1 MRDMPFCGGARC
13 IDWGGHDN
21 VPCQVM
27 CIIMVSDHLFWHMSG
42 SSVCCT
48 CADYPVA
55 LCVFCSS
62 ATLCL
67 VRSSWALVLLRGCLS
82 PSGVSLRALCVLST
96 ECYVQC
102 VACRVRY
109 GMRFFVCVL
118 DRFCTWVA
126 WGAAVLAWAPG
137 AALISRLRL
146 TRVVLAACGCARSG
160 GPNVEADWSLACF
173 IASLPPR
180 TAHCAA
186 GACGEAQGCV
196 ATNWARNTSWTR
208 LSR

>member
-1 MRDMPFCGGARC
+1 MPFCGGARC

-55 LCVFCSS
+55 LYVFCSS

-109 GMRFFVCVL
+109 GMRFFLRPGSLLHVGGVGRRCL
-118 DRFCTWVA
+118 GLGPWRRADLSFTSDSCGA
-126 WGAAVLAWAPG
+126 WCMW
-137 AALISRLRL
+137 LRSIW
-146 TRVVLAACGCARSG
+146 RA
-160 GPNVEADWSLACF
+160 
-173 IASLPPR
+173 
-180 TAHCAA
+180 
-186 GACGEAQGCV
+186 
-196 ATNWARNTSWTR
+196 
-208 LSR
+208 